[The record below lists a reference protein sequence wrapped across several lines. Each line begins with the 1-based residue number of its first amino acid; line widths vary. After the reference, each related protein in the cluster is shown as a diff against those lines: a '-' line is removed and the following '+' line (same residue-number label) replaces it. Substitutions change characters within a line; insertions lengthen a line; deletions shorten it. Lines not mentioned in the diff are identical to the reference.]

1 MKIHRI
7 NPTKRWSDVTV
18 FNGIASFVEV
28 PETDTT
34 AGIKNQVQQIFEQ
47 AEEMMSLVD
56 SDKSRVLSVTICL
69 TDFANFDAL
78 NEVWEEWFPEGCAP
92 SRACVKAELANPELL
107 VEMSF
112 MVAAGEKFQQAEISV
127 DTSASRHNY

>member
-1 MKIHRI
+1 MTVKIHRI

-28 PETDTT
+28 PETDTR
-34 AGIKNQVQQIFEQ
+34 AGIKSQVQQIFDQ

-56 SDKSRVLSVTICL
+56 SDKSRVLSVTIYL

-78 NEVWEEWFPEGCAP
+78 NEVWESWFPEGCAP

-112 MVAAGEKFQQAEISV
+112 MVAAGEKFQ
-127 DTSASRHNY
+127 

>member
-1 MKIHRI
+1 MTVKIHRI

-34 AGIKNQVQQIFEQ
+34 AGIKSQVQQIFDQ

-56 SDKSRVLSVTICL
+56 SDKSRVLSVTIYL

-78 NEVWEEWFPEGCAP
+78 NEVWDSWFPEGCAP

-112 MVAAGEKFQQAEISV
+112 MVAAGEKFQ
-127 DTSASRHNY
+127 

>member
-1 MKIHRI
+1 MTVKIHRI

-28 PETDTT
+28 PETDTR
-34 AGIKNQVQQIFEQ
+34 AGIKSQVQQIFDQ

-56 SDKSRVLSVTICL
+56 SDKSRVLSVTIYL
-69 TDFANFDAL
+69 TDFANFDTL
-78 NEVWEEWFPEGCAP
+78 NEVWESWFPEGCAP

-112 MVAAGEKFQQAEISV
+112 MVAAGEKFQ
-127 DTSASRHNY
+127 

>member
-1 MKIHRI
+1 MTVKIHRI

-28 PETDTT
+28 PETDTS
-34 AGIKNQVQQIFEQ
+34 AGIKSQVQQIFDQ

-56 SDKSRVLSVTICL
+56 SDKSRVLSVTIYL

-78 NEVWEEWFPEGCAP
+78 NEVWESWFPEGCAP

-112 MVAAGEKFQQAEISV
+112 MVAAGEKFQ
-127 DTSASRHNY
+127 

>member
-28 PETDTT
+28 PETDTS
-34 AGIKNQVQQIFEQ
+34 AGIKSQVQQIFDQ

-56 SDKSRVLSVTICL
+56 SDKSRVLSVTIYL

-78 NEVWEEWFPEGCAP
+78 NEVWDSWFPEGSAP
-92 SRACVKAELANPELL
+92 SRACVKAGLANPELL

-112 MVAAGEKFQQAEISV
+112 MVAAGEKFQ
-127 DTSASRHNY
+127 